1 MRTSVPIA
9 ILVVLATAGFAPT
22 DPPYTGKWKLNLA
35 KSDFG
40 QVTVLYEPVD
50 GGGFKVTVD
59 GLSYTLK
66 TDGKDTPT
74 PWGTTTAW
82 KSINASTWEAIN
94 RANGMLL
101 STDTVRLSADGK
113 TLTVASKVMKA
124 SGETSNDGMTFHRIS
139 GGPGLAGK
147 WQAANLKSSSPGSLE
162 IAPKGADGL
171 ILTFVDQKG
180 VCDAKLDGKEFP
192 AAGPMWPAGW
202 TCALS
207 KHGDHAFDV
216 TWKKDG
222 KAMYRSTFT
231 ASADGKTLTETGGA
245 ASTTEKIKAVYDRQ

>member
-1 MRTSVPIA
+1 MIRAGDHPMRTSVPIA

-147 WQAANLKSSSPGSLE
+147 WQAANLKS
-162 IAPKGADGL
+162 
-171 ILTFVDQKG
+171 
-180 VCDAKLDGKEFP
+180 
-192 AAGPMWPAGW
+192 
-202 TCALS
+202 
-207 KHGDHAFDV
+207 
-216 TWKKDG
+216 
-222 KAMYRSTFT
+222 
-231 ASADGKTLTETGGA
+231 
-245 ASTTEKIKAVYDRQ
+245 